1 MNKHSL
7 FTSIVTSSAVGLV
20 CVTSAFARAKR
31 GPVIVL
37 NTSSVFFQ
45 AITEGT
51 QDAASQAQGV
61 TVIPVGST
69 QDGDLAGAIRILEDA
84 VSQKP
89 VAVTPAYPDAL
100 GPPIDSIPKG
110 IVFVM
115 ADSNSPCPSEW
126 TSSLSTNNVG
136 I

>member
-1 MNKHSL
+1 MNKHSF

-20 CVTSAFARAKR
+20 CVTSAFAQTKR
-31 GPVIVL
+31 GLVIVM

-45 AITEGT
+45 AIIEGT

-69 QDGDLAGAIRILEDA
+69 QDGALVGAIRTLEDA
-84 VSQKP
+84 AQKP

-115 ADSNSPCPSEW
+115 ADSNSPCRPSGHR
-126 TSSLSTNNVG
+126 LY
-136 I
+136 